1 MLKVE
6 GRGPIDLPHFIR
18 LMPSRVNSRYHFE
31 QLLSIALYTTT
42 TITVS
47 FSGVHFLFTV
57 CIDSHEWHRPFTI
70 SRTITIQDRYLKS
83 NGTNVPNIAKD
94 LYSVEPMF
102 VAV

>member
-18 LMPSRVNSRYHFE
+18 LMPSRLNCRYYFE
-31 QLLSIALYTTT
+31 QLLSIAIYTTT
-42 TITVS
+42 TITVL
-47 FSGVHFLFTV
+47 FSGVHFFFTV
-57 CIDSHEWHRPFTI
+57 CIDSHKW
-70 SRTITIQDRYLKS
+70 YLKS
-83 NGTNVPNIAKD
+83 NSTNVPNIAKD